1 MQKKKKREINKTPV
15 TLEAHFNMPDYLSA
29 IQFLYFFK
37 QLRALDD
44 TSSLE
49 QAQRN
54 DKKIKRYINKP
65 FSYQKTLEIYSGNR
79 FTFIWNEKVFWK
91 KRYSFGFYFNRSP
104 HIHLTT

>member
-1 MQKKKKREINKTPV
+1 MVKGVLRLRHYFLTVVISTSIYPPEYSKTGISKHFFQRHFRLCRNAIGKCKKKKKREINKTPV
-15 TLEAHFNMPDYLSA
+15 TLEAHFNMPDYISA

-54 DKKIKRYINKP
+54 DKKN
-65 FSYQKTLEIYSGNR
+65 
-79 FTFIWNEKVFWK
+79 
-91 KRYSFGFYFNRSP
+91 
-104 HIHLTT
+104 